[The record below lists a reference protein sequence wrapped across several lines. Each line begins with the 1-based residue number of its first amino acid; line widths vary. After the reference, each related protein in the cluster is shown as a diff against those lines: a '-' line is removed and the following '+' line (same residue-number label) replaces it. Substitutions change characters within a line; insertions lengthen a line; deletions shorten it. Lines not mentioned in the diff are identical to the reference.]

1 MVLALR
7 FSCFVRLFIL
17 VAASASLVL
26 AQIPADE
33 HASHHPGQAPGGPPA
48 ATQAGEATGAGLP
61 GPAGPGSGGPGGS
74 MGGAGGMMGGAGGMG
89 GMMEQMGAPKPKD
102 LYPSLMELPDLPMER
117 RQEIEAQAHE
127 RMQSGVGILSEGL
140 DQLSTAAPTDNYQAM
155 EEATAIMRE
164 GMAQF
169 ESGLAAHRAIAE
181 GKAPRNVALRW
192 FKREMNL
199 FPASAAVGSEMFG
212 LAPRS
217 FHYVVIALLGSFSI
231 AVVWMYFFKMR
242 RAGALLER
250 LSVANGTGSVGAASL
265 SPDPT
270 EQATSAPTQPAAEK
284 GAPSIG
290 AIEKPKRWK
299 GTLRVARIFEETP
312 NVKTFRLITP
322 EGGPLSFTYRPGQ
335 FLTLTVTPEG
345 KPVKRSYT
353 IASSPTQRDYVELTV
368 KREEMGLVSRYL
380 HDSVSEGDTLEIAA
394 PSGKFTYTGEES
406 SSIVLIA
413 GGVGVT
419 PMMSVL
425 RYLTDRAWPGAIY
438 LVYSCRT
445 SNDLIFRE
453 EIEYRRK
460 RYPNLHV
467 TLALSREENPK
478 GIAIKGRI
486 TGELLT
492 GQVPDLKSR
501 RVHICGP
508 QVMMDAVK
516 ETLFGLGL
524 SKDQVKTEAFGPAK
538 GTGKPTGIADKTA
551 PPAAQNTARSLATV
565 SFARSGK
572 SAPLPPDKSV
582 LDVADETGVE
592 IDNSCREGTC
602 GTCTVKLLSGEVTMA
617 VEDGLE
623 PEDKA
628 QSIILACQ
636 AKSQGDISV
645 DA

>member
-1 MVLALR
+1 
-7 FSCFVRLFIL
+7 
-17 VAASASLVL
+17 
-26 AQIPADE
+26 
-33 HASHHPGQAPGGPPA
+33 
-48 ATQAGEATGAGLP
+48 
-61 GPAGPGSGGPGGS
+61 
-74 MGGAGGMMGGAGGMG
+74 MMGGAGGMG

-117 RQEIEAQAHE
+117 RHEIEAEAHE
-127 RMQSGVGILSEGL
+127 RMQSGIRILSQGL
-140 DQLSTAAPTDNYQAM
+140 DRLSTAAPTDDYQTM
-155 EEATAIMRE
+155 EDATAVMRE

-199 FPASAAVGSEMFG
+199 FPATAAVGSDMFG

-217 FHYVVIALLGSFSI
+217 FHYFVIALLGSFSI
-231 AVVWMYFFKMR
+231 TVVWMYFLKMR
-242 RAGALLER
+242 RAQALLER
-250 LSVANGTGSVGAASL
+250 LSS
-265 SPDPT
+265 
-270 EQATSAPTQPAAEK
+270 ATSAGSGVAAPMPAASKKEVAAVTPAAVEQE
-284 GAPSIG
+284 APRVTST
-290 AIEKPKRWK
+290 EKPKRWK
-299 GTLRVARIFEETP
+299 GTLRVARIFEETS
-312 NVKTFRLITP
+312 NVKTFRLTNP
-322 EGGPLSFTYRPGQ
+322 EGGPLPFTYRPGQ
-335 FLTLTVTPEG
+335 FLTLTATPGE
-345 KPVKRSYT
+345 KQVKRSYT

-368 KREEMGLVSRYL
+368 KREEKGLVSRYL
-380 HDSVSEGDTLEIAA
+380 HDQVSEGDSIEIAA
-394 PSGKFTYTGEES
+394 PSGKFTFTGEEG

-425 RYLTDRAWPGAIY
+425 RYLTDRGWPGEIH
-438 LVYSCRT
+438 LVYSCR
-445 SNDLIFRE
+445 SSKDLIFRE

-467 TLALSREENPK
+467 TLALSREENPE
-478 GIAIKGRI
+478 GSAIKGRI

-492 GQVPDLKSR
+492 QQVPDLKSR

-516 ETLFGLGL
+516 ETLVGLGL

-538 GTGKPTGIADKTA
+538 GTGKPEGIADKGKDA
-551 PPAAQNTARSLATV
+551 AVGRPAKSIAAV
-565 SFARSGK
+565 SFVRSGK

-602 GTCTVKLLSGEVTMA
+602 GTCTVKLLSGEVTME
-617 VEDGLE
+617 VEDGLDS
-623 PEDKA
+623 EDKG
-628 QSIILACQ
+628 QGIILACQ
-636 AKSQGDISV
+636 AKSRGDVSV